1 MCVGAQTP
9 RSLLVPKR
17 ASVCAAERER
27 RGRAYETLAM
37 TSRATAKRKPVLQ
50 RRASTCCSARCGG
63 GGTAPSAGGHTR
75 CGRAGRPRRTT
86 AWAAAGIGGHL
97 RGIVPPTSRR
107 NEGPSSR
114 PRQPSASAEAAERLG
129 FPDRVWCVDSA
140 SSSSP
145 ASQSFCPRGHAA
157 AARPSR
163 APPSAHAQS
172 RAISA
177 TAPVADG
184 VGQEGL
190 RGQRRPH
197 EPLEMASTCPSQ
209 PTVGAG
215 VTTTGG
221 AAPLH
226 KVGIT
231 AHRKEQ
237 EAPSRGLATF

>member
-37 TSRATAKRKPVLQ
+37 TSRASAKRKPVLQ

-97 RGIVPPTSRR
+97 RGIVPPASRR

-145 ASQSFCPRGHAA
+145 ASQSFCPRGHCG
-157 AARPSR
+157 RPPVTR
-163 APPSAHAQS
+163 SAIGTRSTKQS
-172 RAISA
+172 NQCYCTCRRRGGKRGSE
-177 TAPVADG
+177 DS
-184 VGQEGL
+184 VGRIINHL
-190 RGQRRPH
+190 RWRDMP
-197 EPLEMASTCPSQ
+197 TQ
-209 PTVGAG
+209 PTVVQA
-215 VTTTGG
+215 
-221 AAPLH
+221 
-226 KVGIT
+226 
-231 AHRKEQ
+231 
-237 EAPSRGLATF
+237 

>member
-1 MCVGAQTP
+1 MFQRFRIAPLATVASDGIEYRDKRLITEGSASTLQRTDSQGHASPRTSLGVLFTP
-9 RSLLVPKR
+9 SPATPPAVRSSLEYSPPH
-17 ASVCAAERER
+17 
-27 RGRAYETLAM
+27 RGSC
-37 TSRATAKRKPVLQ
+37 SRAP
-50 RRASTCCSARCGG
+50 
-63 GGTAPSAGGHTR
+63 
-75 CGRAGRPRRTT
+75 
-86 AWAAAGIGGHL
+86 
-97 RGIVPPTSRR
+97 
-107 NEGPSSR
+107 R
-114 PRQPSASAEAAERLG
+114 PRQPSASVSPTACGAWTRPPQA
-129 FPDRVWCVDSA
+129 P
-140 SSSSP
+140 P

-197 EPLEMASTCPSQ
+197 EPLEMALTCPSQ

>member
-1 MCVGAQTP
+1 MP
-9 RSLLVPKR
+9 RSTHLPAGFAPHAGSPAARGPALPTR
-17 ASVCAAERER
+17 ARD
-27 RGRAYETLAM
+27 
-37 TSRATAKRKPVLQ
+37 
-50 RRASTCCSARCGG
+50 
-63 GGTAPSAGGHTR
+63 
-75 CGRAGRPRRTT
+75 RAGPADTPH
-86 AWAAAGIGGHL
+86 AAAGHGL
-97 RGIVPPTSRR
+97 TVFPPQA
-107 NEGPSSR
+107 P
-114 PRQPSASAEAAERLG
+114 
-129 FPDRVWCVDSA
+129 
-140 SSSSP
+140 P
-145 ASQSFCPRGHAA
+145 ASRSFCPHGHDA

-163 APPSAHAQS
+163 APPSARSPRAAE

-177 TAPVADG
+177 TTPADG

-237 EAPSRGLATF
+237 ETPSRGLASFLSSTHKGGSPRDCPAALRRKAGGDGANHQRWQSEL

>member
-1 MCVGAQTP
+1 MATAATPALARRCRPPSGSRQTFSP
-9 RSLLVPKR
+9 
-17 ASVCAAERER
+17 ASEESCRPHHEGMK
-27 RGRAYETLAM
+27 GRAAGRG
-37 TSRATAKRKPVLQ
+37 SRARRVPRATA
-50 RRASTCCSARCGG
+50 
-63 GGTAPSAGGHTR
+63 
-75 CGRAGRPRRTT
+75 
-86 AWAAAGIGGHL
+86 
-97 RGIVPPTSRR
+97 
-107 NEGPSSR
+107 
-114 PRQPSASAEAAERLG
+114 
-129 FPDRVWCVDSA
+129 VWCVDSA

-226 KVGIT
+226 EVGIT

>member
-37 TSRATAKRKPVLQ
+37 SPPSSKRKPVLQ

-114 PRQPSASAEAAERLG
+114 PRQPSASVSPRDRRVVRGLG
-129 FPDRVWCVDSA
+129 LLKLL
-140 SSSSP
+140 
-145 ASQSFCPRGHAA
+145 PRRGAFAHAA
-157 AARPSR
+157 MMRPPARHALRHRHTRKAEQS
-163 APPSAHAQS
+163 APPHLSQTGWGKRGSEDSVGRMNHSRWRRRAHPNQQWVQA
-172 RAISA
+172 
-177 TAPVADG
+177 
-184 VGQEGL
+184 
-190 RGQRRPH
+190 
-197 EPLEMASTCPSQ
+197 
-209 PTVGAG
+209 
-215 VTTTGG
+215 
-221 AAPLH
+221 
-226 KVGIT
+226 
-231 AHRKEQ
+231 
-237 EAPSRGLATF
+237 

>member
-37 TSRATAKRKPVLQ
+37 TSRASAKRKSVLQ

-97 RGIVPPTSRR
+97 RGIVPPASRR

-114 PRQPSASAEAAERLG
+114 PRQPSASVSPRDRRVVRGLG
-129 FPDRVWCVDSA
+129 LLKLL
-140 SSSSP
+140 
-145 ASQSFCPRGHAA
+145 PRRGAFAHAA
-157 AARPSR
+157 MLRPPARHALRHRHAPLAQQSEQS
-163 APPSAHAQS
+163 APPHLQTGWGKRGSEDSVGRMNHS
-172 RAISA
+172 RW
-177 TAPVADG
+177 
-184 VGQEGL
+184 
-190 RGQRRPH
+190 R
-197 EPLEMASTCPSQ
+197 
-209 PTVGAG
+209 
-215 VTTTGG
+215 
-221 AAPLH
+221 
-226 KVGIT
+226 
-231 AHRKEQ
+231 
-237 EAPSRGLATF
+237 

>member
-1 MCVGAQTP
+1 
-9 RSLLVPKR
+9 
-17 ASVCAAERER
+17 
-27 RGRAYETLAM
+27 M
-37 TSRATAKRKPVLQ
+37 TSRASAKRKPVLQ

-75 CGRAGRPRRTT
+75 CGRAGRPRSRRRGRRRASAATSEESCRPHHEGMKGR
-86 AWAAAGIGGHL
+86 AAG
-97 RGIVPPTSRR
+97 RGSRAPRFPRATACGAWTRPP
-107 NEGPSSR
+107 
-114 PRQPSASAEAAERLG
+114 QAH
-129 FPDRVWCVDSA
+129 
-140 SSSSP
+140 P
-145 ASQSFCPRGHAA
+145 ASRSFCPRGHAA